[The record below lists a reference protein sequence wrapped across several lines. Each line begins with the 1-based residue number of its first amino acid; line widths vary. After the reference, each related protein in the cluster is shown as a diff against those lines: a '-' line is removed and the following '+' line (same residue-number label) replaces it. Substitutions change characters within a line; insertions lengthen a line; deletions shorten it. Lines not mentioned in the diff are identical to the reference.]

1 MVNIRILIYWGIDS
15 LLMQYWT
22 LKNHILV
29 LHLESDF
36 IFHMVYSF
44 SSSWVKFIFVKKL
57 VPYRVSITT
66 LTRDHSSS
74 ASLLEESMTFF
85 PSPSNV
91 ELFCLLETK
100 STTWHSKKKKNPH
113 HHVERMFPQIWKITC
128 ASKSIDKERCYLCY
142 FEHRC
147 CVSQKVHVENRS
159 LSPVLSTDMLCIECN
174 NKVTKWSWLL
184 QRRPYFHK

>member
-100 STTWHSKKKKNPH
+100 STTWHSKKKKIH
-113 HHVERMFPQIWKITC
+113 IIMLRECFHKFER
-128 ASKSIDKERCYLCY
+128 
-142 FEHRC
+142 
-147 CVSQKVHVENRS
+147 
-159 LSPVLSTDMLCIECN
+159 SPVPQNPLIRKDATSATLNI
-174 NKVTKWSWLL
+174 VVV
-184 QRRPYFHK
+184 